1 MQKIPTN
8 ASGFVLRLPMWR
20 SRVVLFLM
28 FMGFVALLLRA
39 FWVQGIGNDFYE
51 KKGNKVKRLQELPAV
66 RGKILDRNGEIL
78 ATSLEAKAIIAYPE
92 DVPKDLA
99 VAKIQQLAKLL
110 QMNEPELRKKLTE
123 TRNQVFLRRQVSPD
137 IAKKIKELDIVG
149 IGTTNEYRRFYPEGE
164 AMAHVVGFTNVEDK
178 GQEGMEL
185 ARESELAGK
194 PGQRRVIIDRLG
206 RVVEDVG
213 DYQAPSNGR
222 DLQLSIDSKIQSIAF
237 EEVKAAVEKH
247 KAKAGGAVVLDAQ
260 TGEVL
265 ALANWPTYNPNQ
277 RTSLSGE
284 QLRNRVLTDTFEP
297 GSTMKP
303 FTISLAIDKG
313 VVTPNTMIEIGHLQI
328 GTKEITDT
336 HHYGTLTVSQV
347 IQKSSNIGTS
357 RIALRMAP
365 QDMWEMFQSVGLG
378 QAPKIGFPG
387 AVAGRLRPYDKWG
400 KIDQA
405 TMSYG
410 YGLSTS
416 LFQLA
421 RAYTI
426 FARDG
431 ELVPISMTKVN
442 TPPAGTRVISAQT
455 AIAVR
460 EMLESVTREG
470 GTAIK
475 AQVPGYRV
483 GGKTGTAHKSMGKS
497 GYSSNKYDGF
507 FVGIAPIS
515 APRIVV
521 AVVIDEPS
529 AGGYYG
535 GDVAAPV
542 FSTVTNATLRAMNIA
557 PDGAMKDL
565 VLNPTPLNTQKVSL
579 TR

>member
-1 MQKIPTN
+1 MQKVSTN
-8 ASGFVLRLPMWR
+8 SSGLVLRLPMWR

-28 FMGFVALLLRA
+28 FIGFVALLTRA
-39 FWVQGIGNDFYE
+39 FWVQGPGNDFYE
-51 KKGNKVKRLQELPAV
+51 AKGNKVKRLQELPAI

-92 DVPKDLA
+92 DVPDDLSA
-99 VAKIQQLAKLL
+99 QKVQLLAKLL
-110 QMNEPELRKKLTE
+110 QMGETDLRKKLTE
-123 TRNQVFLRRQVSPD
+123 TRNQVFLKRQVTPD
-137 IAKKIKELDIVG
+137 LAKKVKELEIPG
-149 IGTTNEYRRFYPEGE
+149 IGTTNEYRRYYPEGE
-164 AMAHVVGFTNVEDK
+164 AMAHIVGFTNVEDK
-178 GQEGMEL
+178 GQEGIEL
-185 ARESELAGK
+185 ARETELAGK
-194 PGQRRVIIDRLG
+194 PGQRRVIVDRLG
-206 RVVEDVG
+206 RVVDDLG
-213 DYQAPSNGR
+213 DYQAPSNGK

-237 EEVKAAVEKH
+237 DELKEAVSRH
-247 KAKAGGAVVLDAQ
+247 KAKAGGVVVLDAQ
-260 TGEVL
+260 NGEIL
-265 ALANWPTYNPNQ
+265 ALANWPTYNPNS
-277 RTSLSGE
+277 RSALSGE

-303 FTISLAIDKG
+303 FTIALALEKG
-313 VVTPNTMIEIGHLQI
+313 IVNPNTMMTIGHFQV
-328 GTKEITDT
+328 GTKNITDT
-336 HHYGTLTVSQV
+336 HPYGSLTVAQI

-357 RIALRMAP
+357 RIAMQMSP

-387 AVAGRLRPYDKWG
+387 AVAGRLRPYDKWA

-410 YGLSTS
+410 YGLSAS

-431 ELVPISMTKVN
+431 ELVPTSITKVS
-442 TPPAGTRVISAQT
+442 TPPAGTRVISSKT
-455 AIAVR
+455 AIEVR
-460 EMLESVTREG
+460 EMLETVTNPG
-470 GTAIK
+470 GTALK
-475 AQVPGYRV
+475 AQVSGYRV
-483 GGKTGTAHKSMGKS
+483 GGKTGTAHKSMGKG
-497 GYSSNKYDGF
+497 GYASNKYDGF

-521 AVVIDEPS
+521 AVVIDEPTV
-529 AGGYYG
+529 GGHYG

-542 FSTVTNATLRAMNIA
+542 FSAVTNATLRSLNIP

-565 VLNPTPLNTQKVSL
+565 VLNNNVPTVQRVSL
-579 TR
+579 SR

>member
-431 ELVPISMTKVN
+431 VLVPISMTKVN

>member
-1 MQKIPTN
+1 
-8 ASGFVLRLPMWR
+8 
-20 SRVVLFLM
+20 
-28 FMGFVALLLRA
+28 
-39 FWVQGIGNDFYE
+39 
-51 KKGNKVKRLQELPAV
+51 
-66 RGKILDRNGEIL
+66 
-78 ATSLEAKAIIAYPE
+78 
-92 DVPKDLA
+92 
-99 VAKIQQLAKLL
+99 
-110 QMNEPELRKKLTE
+110 
-123 TRNQVFLRRQVSPD
+123 
-137 IAKKIKELDIVG
+137 
-149 IGTTNEYRRFYPEGE
+149 
-164 AMAHVVGFTNVEDK
+164 MAHVVGFTNVEDK